1 MEKINV
7 CIEVCVGF
15 PGGSVV
21 KNLYT
26 NAGDAQVQ
34 HLGQENHLKEKMATY
49 SSILGHEQRNLVDKV
64 HRAAKSQT

>member
-1 MEKINV
+1 M
-7 CIEVCVGF
+7 
-15 PGGSVV
+15 V